1 MMGPKS
7 LSPIRPKSLS
17 RIRPI
22 QTLVPL
28 MFAAIIL
35 TIESGQAQ
43 VPGSRTGP
51 RRPSI
56 STELVPGSL
65 AHDTAA
71 LSFRISV
78 EVPREHHGYLD
89 RGDDGF
95 FIPFSFSFP
104 DFEGTD
110 VVAEMTSAPSG
121 TRDDGVRA
129 QVLRG
134 RGEFAFE
141 LAPGPEPGAGVTA
154 MLRYQ
159 ICNDLTD
166 RCYPPARLA
175 IPIVGPDDPLLE
187 PIRVDR
193 RAKCP
198 VDARSAD
205 VCGIHCGRRQA

>member
-1 MMGPKS
+1 MIGPKS

-35 TIESGQAQ
+35 TAEPVQAQ

-56 STELVPGSL
+56 AAEVVPGSL
-65 AHDTAA
+65 VRRADA
-71 LSFRISV
+71 LSFRVSV
-78 EVPREHHGYLD
+78 EVPSEHHGYLD
-89 RGDDGF
+89 KGDDGF

-104 DFEGTD
+104 DLDGTD
-110 VVAEMTSAPSG
+110 VGVEMTSAPSG
-121 TRDDGVRA
+121 TRDDRVGA

-141 LAPGPEPGAGVTA
+141 LVPGPEPGAGVTA

-159 ICNDLTD
+159 ICNDVTD
-166 RCYPPARLA
+166 RCYPPVRLP
-175 IPIVGPDDPLLE
+175 IPIV
-187 PIRVDR
+187 IR
-193 RAKCP
+193 AFLPATP
-198 VDARSAD
+198 V
-205 VCGIHCGRRQA
+205 